1 MPPHCKVSEHPA
13 AMLRVMSFNIRYRL
27 APDGPNCWEARKPL
41 VIERVRAFDPHLLA
55 LQECRDDEQA
65 AYVRESLPE
74 WDFYGV
80 PRGGGDQTAL
90 EMAPVLFKRSEFERV
105 DAGCFWLSRTP
116 AVPGSKSWGAAF
128 ARTVTWVRLLHL
140 PSRRE
145 LTFLSTHF
153 DLHPPAITGAARLLQ
168 GWAQAAAQAGP
179 VILCGDFNAPKDS
192 PAYRQMTGD
201 GPLRDVYR
209 QLHPASQAEATF
221 HGYGDPAAL
230 ASIDWILASAHFQVL
245 SAAVDATLPGGR
257 YPSDHYPLNAV
268 LGLQPVEQT
277 Q

>member
-105 DAGCFWLSRTP
+105 DAGCS
-116 AVPGSKSWGAAF
+116 G
-128 ARTVTWVRLLHL
+128 
-140 PSRRE
+140 
-145 LTFLSTHF
+145 
-153 DLHPPAITGAARLLQ
+153 
-168 GWAQAAAQAGP
+168 
-179 VILCGDFNAPKDS
+179 
-192 PAYRQMTGD
+192 
-201 GPLRDVYR
+201 
-209 QLHPASQAEATF
+209 
-221 HGYGDPAAL
+221 
-230 ASIDWILASAHFQVL
+230 
-245 SAAVDATLPGGR
+245 SAAHQPCRAAKAGAPPLPA
-257 YPSDHYPLNAV
+257 PSPGCACCTCPRGVN
-268 LGLQPVEQT
+268 
-277 Q
+277 